1 MAYKG
6 SNSRRGVQLCGPF
19 STGIL
24 LALAGLLA
32 ASCSARSPVAQP
44 SSTTTASSI
53 PAAQQAVIT
62 AWEGAERTVYG
73 YQQQPVAPERAK
85 LVAGDSAAER
95 WPTLDS
101 YFTGAA
107 LKSTTDFLT
116 KTTLAAVNGPASYN
130 LGHPTVTTMAAS
142 TASITSCIYD
152 SGTTTAS
159 GQPAPTELAGGAG
172 SGRGTWDL
180 QLSGGSW
187 KVASFRTTTVP
198 KC

>member
-6 SNSRRGVQLCGPF
+6 SNSRRSVQQFGPF

-62 AWEGAERTVYG
+62 AWESAERAVYG
-73 YQQQPVAPERAK
+73 YLDQPVAPERAK
-85 LVAGDSAAER
+85 LVAGEADAAL
-95 WPTLDS
+95 WPSLAT

-107 LKSTTDFLT
+107 LQSEDDLLF
-116 KTTLAAVNGPASYN
+116 KTTMAGVNGPTGYN
-130 LGHPTVTTMAAS
+130 LGQPSVTTMTASAAS
-142 TASITSCIYD
+142 LTSCISD
-152 SGTTTAS
+152 SGTTTSS
-159 GQPAPTELAGGAG
+159 GQPAPTDLAGGAG

-180 QLSGGSW
+180 QLAAGSW
-187 KVASFRTTTVP
+187 RVATFRTTTVP